1 MLHVKSKNVH
11 MSLFAPKLE
20 VDMRFF
26 FISANA
32 VAVYADLYAHIC
44 MKPHRKICIVYVDIC
59 IYADKLHMLI

>member
-1 MLHVKSKNVH
+1 

-32 VAVYADLYAHIC
+32 VAVYADLYAHI
-44 MKPHRKICIVYVDIC
+44 Y
-59 IYADKLHMLI
+59 IYISALNRSAPKLYPFFPELLEGGTC